1 MYLLRL
7 LLAAALVAAPLG
19 LGLAQT
25 PPAAPPPAAPAAPS
39 PAAPAAPA
47 AQADRP
53 TLLPERGDPMDVDE
67 VELAP
72 KPAAVLT
79 GSSTW
84 DDGLANLRQA
94 FATIEQELDK
104 AGLKPRGR
112 PLATFVETDD
122 MGFRYE
128 AMIPIEALPD
138 GRVALSREVRF
149 GRTPEGRAFRFVHRG
164 PYEEIDQTYETITAY
179 LDAKGILVRDAFT
192 EEYATD
198 PTNPQDPDLEVN
210 IFVLPR

>member
-1 MYLLRL
+1 MNALRL
-7 LLAAALVAAPLG
+7 LLAACLLAAPLG
-19 LGLAQT
+19 VGLAQT
-25 PPAAPPPAAPAAPS
+25 PGPVPPAPPV
-39 PAAPAAPA
+39 
-47 AQADRP
+47 QTDRP

-128 AMIPIEALPD
+128 AMVPIDAIPE

-198 PTNPQDPDLEVN
+198 PTTAQDPDLEVN